1 MNGRESFCKNFAC
14 RVRQIEKAFDIRFAL
29 LLFLIHYCSINL
41 IQSIGKVSKLPTYS
55 KKSGNGTNKIKKKS
69 AVPKTL
75 KITMSG
81 QEQQNS
87 GGGWWGFFDKV
98 KQTSNQIISIYT
110 DDLKEFTK
118 TISTD
123 TKNAIK
129 STTEEA
135 NKVYL

>member
-1 MNGRESFCKNFAC
+1 
-14 RVRQIEKAFDIRFAL
+14 
-29 LLFLIHYCSINL
+29 
-41 IQSIGKVSKLPTYS
+41 
-55 KKSGNGTNKIKKKS
+55 
-69 AVPKTL
+69 
-75 KITMSG
+75 MSG

-87 GGGWWGFFDKV
+87 GGGGWWGFFDKV